1 MVHLLKV
8 LQMVND
14 KENLRRRHLDVVRLH
29 QFLCRELQLDA
40 LDALRN
46 RDELLRD
53 DYLT

>member
-8 LQMVND
+8 PQMVND
-14 KENLRRRHLDVVRLH
+14 KENLRRRHLDVVHLH
-29 QFLCRELQLDA
+29 QFLCWELRLDA
-40 LDALRN
+40 LDVLRN

>member
-14 KENLRRRHLDVVRLH
+14 KENLRRRHLDVVHLH
-29 QFLCRELQLDA
+29 QFLCWELRLDA
-40 LDALRN
+40 LDVLRN